1 MKKTLFGECIS
12 EFIGSWI
19 LIFIG
24 CGSVASL
31 VLNGADI
38 SQWEISIIWGL
49 AVTMAIY
56 ITGAV
61 SGTHINPAVTIALM
75 VHRDFPKKKV
85 VPYIVAQI
93 LGCFV
98 GAATVYFLFKNL
110 FISFEAANNI
120 VRSSA
125 DGIATAGIFSTY
137 PHSEITTLQALFVEI
152 IITMFLVMVILAVGE
167 AKNSNKPAANLA
179 PVMIGLTIAI
189 IGGSFGVLTGF
200 AMNPARDFGPKLFAI
215 IAGWGTNALGP
226 NMYFWVPIVGPIV
239 GAVLAGFVF
248 DKGVRRYMEDS
259 TEADESKVA

>member
-1 MKKTLFGECIS
+1 MKKTLTGECIS

-31 VLNGADI
+31 VLGGASI

-75 VHRDFPKKKV
+75 VYRDFPKKKV
-85 VPYIVAQI
+85 IPYIISQI
-93 LGCFV
+93 AGCFL
-98 GAATVYFLFKNL
+98 GAATVYLLFKNL
-110 FISFEAANNI
+110 FLSFETSNNI
-120 VRSSA
+120 VRSSI
-125 DGIATAGIFSTY
+125 DGLATAGIFSTY
-137 PHSEITTLQALFVEI
+137 PNSEISIFTALLTEI

-167 AKNSNKPAANLA
+167 TRNSNKPLANLA

-200 AMNPARDFGPKLFAI
+200 AMNPARDFGPKLFAMI
-215 IAGWGTNALGP
+215 SGWGPNALGQ
-226 NMYFWVPIVGPIV
+226 NMYFWVPIVGPII
-239 GAVLAGFVF
+239 GGLFAGFVF
-248 DKGVRRYMEDS
+248 DKGIKRYMEAEEI
-259 TEADESKVA
+259 TQEAK

>member
-1 MKKTLFGECIS
+1 MKKTLIGECIA

-61 SGTHINPAVTIALM
+61 SGTQINPAVTIGLM
-75 VHRDFPKKKV
+75 IHRNFPKKKV
-85 VPYIVAQI
+85 IPYIVSQI
-93 LGCFV
+93 GGCFL

-110 FISFEAANNI
+110 FINFESASNI
-120 VRSSA
+120 VRASSE
-125 DGIATAGIFSTY
+125 GLATAGIFSTY
-137 PHSEITTLQALFVEI
+137 PHKDLTMIGALFVEI
-152 IITMFLVMVILAVGE
+152 IITMFLFIVILAVGE
-167 AKNSNKPAANLA
+167 AKNSNKPAANLG

-189 IGGSFGVLTGF
+189 IGASFGVLTGF
-200 AMNPARDFGPKLFAI
+200 AMNPARDFGPKLFAM
-215 IAGWGTNALGP
+215 IAGWGSFALGE
-226 NMYFWVPIVGPIV
+226 NMYFLVPIVGPIIGTIV
-239 GAVLAGFVF
+239 GGFVF
-248 DKGVRRYMEDS
+248 DKCIRAYMP
-259 TEADESKVA
+259 TEEESMNA